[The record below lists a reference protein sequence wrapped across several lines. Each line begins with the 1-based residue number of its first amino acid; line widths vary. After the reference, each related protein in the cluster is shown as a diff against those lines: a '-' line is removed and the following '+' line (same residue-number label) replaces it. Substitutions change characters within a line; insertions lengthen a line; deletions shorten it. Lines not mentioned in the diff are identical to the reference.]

1 VTSKKHRQAIAD
13 SLSSALEPPKSR
25 RPSPALNEILSQY
38 APAAPSPDEAP
49 SHGEGASRR
58 EAPSPITAQPLH
70 REGAVRHEG
79 ASQREGASILPATAP
94 HLRFAYEVLDQTL
107 VKLDPYPRAVLL
119 RLYRLSAGWNS
130 DTCRVSIGKLAE
142 HCKMGVTKVRA
153 CLRTL
158 EADGYIKRDSIDL
171 SNKNQNERGIT
182 FTVLLPRLAPPRREA
197 PPRYEGASP
206 REAPSYREPNKEK
219 ALKETNKKGI
229 NRLTPEE
236 IQSFTSTVADLL
248 GEGQAIEVVEARF
261 APNMHAVDWA
271 TIRSTA
277 LAQVAP
283 KKGK

>member
-1 VTSKKHRQAIAD
+1 
-13 SLSSALEPPKSR
+13 
-25 RPSPALNEILSQY
+25 
-38 APAAPSPDEAP
+38 
-49 SHGEGASRR
+49 
-58 EAPSPITAQPLH
+58 
-70 REGAVRHEG
+70 
-79 ASQREGASILPATAP
+79 
-94 HLRFAYEVLDQTL
+94 VLDQTL

-158 EADGYIKRDSIDL
+158 EADGYIKRNSIDL

-182 FTVLLPRLAPPRREA
+182 FTVLLPRLAPSRG
-197 PPRYEGASP
+197 EGASY
-206 REAPSYREPNKEK
+206 RGAPSRGEANKEK
-219 ALKETNKKGI
+219 ALKENIKKGI
-229 NRLTPEE
+229 NRLTPDE

-248 GEGQAIEVVEARF
+248 GEGQTIEEVEARF
-261 APNMHAVDWA
+261 APTMHAVDWA

-277 LAQVAP
+277 LAQAAP